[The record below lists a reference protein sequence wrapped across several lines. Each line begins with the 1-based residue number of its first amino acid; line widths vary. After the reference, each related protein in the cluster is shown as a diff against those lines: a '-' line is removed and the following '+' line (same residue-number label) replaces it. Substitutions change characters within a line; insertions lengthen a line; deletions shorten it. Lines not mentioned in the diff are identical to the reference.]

1 MTGKIKSFPF
11 SNCNPIPSY
20 RTGPETL
27 PVMIS
32 ASTICS
38 GSMSIDEWSPPSW
51 SISYFAWSITYIK
64 INLRFIFAKIN
75 FNAILISNSSSVKKN
90 KLTFVPVS
98 SISMPISAAN
108 SRITSPTFVSDQN
121 VRIKISLLCN
131 VTCNLKIYLRQQ
143 RYFLHYPKI
152 QLAISR

>member
-64 INLRFIFAKIN
+64 INLRFISVKIN
-75 FNAILISNSSSVKKN
+75 FNAISTSSLVKKN

-131 VTCNLKIYLRQQ
+131 LKTYLRQQ